1 MIRPVGA
8 DKDILYRIAYEEAV
22 RALSEQQ
29 AVIDSFRTRAGL
41 LFSSTAITTS
51 LLGAQTFDRGHL
63 TISSW
68 MPLAA
73 FLGVAGASLA
83 ILWPQ
88 RWDFTASPRNI
99 IETYLEGQEVVPP
112 DHVHRE
118 LSFHMNKSYL
128 ENRAGLEHLAVCFQL
143 ASGLLTLE
151 VFLWIISFATN
162 S

>member
-1 MIRPVGA
+1 VSA
-8 DKDILYRIAYEEAV
+8 DKDILYRIAYDEAV

-29 AVIDSFRTRAGL
+29 AVTDGFRSRAGL
-41 LFSSTAITTS
+41 LLSSTAITTS
-51 LLGAQTFDRGHL
+51 FLGAQTFNGGHL
-63 TISSW
+63 TVTSW
-68 MPLAA
+68 MALAA

-88 RWDFTASPRNI
+88 RWDFTASPRDI
-99 IETYLEGQEVVPP
+99 IETYIEGKEAVPP
-112 DHVHRE
+112 DHVHKE

-151 VFLWIISFATN
+151 VFLWIISFAT
-162 S
+162 SS